1 MVTKKEV
8 KESCTNESCKCG
20 GCCGGKILTCLL
32 ALAGCVAAVVACV
45 YSIKNYNLNY
55 DLNVLPQGGKVN
67 VEKMN
72 ELYKTQAFIDYM
84 TERADA
90 SIESF
95 NAQFGGEQGE
105 NAADNGNSSLDNL
118 KAIAVELGTNETELN
133 ACVEEW
139 KYRDAVNEM
148 MQQGNELFGVS
159 GTPGNVIVDTTN
171 GNYIVVSGAYPADEF
186 VNAINEYKN
195 GAENYVAW
203 GEAVKTAV
211 ENMLKSAP
219 INGKEGARFTIVE
232 YTELLCPFCQRH
244 SQAGTI
250 NSVIEQ
256 FPEEVNSVSRHFIIH
271 GEEALQLAA
280 TMECVAEL
288 NPGAY
293 YKTFEEAFKGL

>member
-1 MVTKKEV
+1 MVIKKETTETCAT
-8 KESCTNESCKCG
+8 KNCKCG
-20 GCCGGKILTCLL
+20 CCRGKILLSLL
-32 ALAGCVAAVVACV
+32 ALVGCVAAIMACF
-45 YSIKNYNLNY
+45 YSYKNYELNI
-55 DLNVLPQGGKVN
+55 LSAGGKEN

-72 ELYKTQAFIDYM
+72 ELYKTPEFIEYM
-84 TERADA
+84 TERTDA

-118 KAIAVELGTNETELN
+118 KAIAVELGTNESELN

-171 GNYIVVSGAYPADEF
+171 GNYILVSGAYPADEF

-211 ENMLKSAP
+211 ENMLKSTP
-219 INGKEGARFTIVE
+219 INGKEWARFTIVE

-256 FPEEVNSVSRHFIIH
+256 FPDEVNSVSRHFIIH